1 MEKTQTVDER
11 TLLRRVMMMRKGLKQ
26 RALAEQWSTSQSF
39 VSQLI
44 SGKCRSELH
53 ERKFAEIVG
62 LPREQL
68 FDTSR
73 HSAKSPPPK
82 PDISQAVESGFNG
95 HGGHAGQTPSFG
107 APLVPTGT
115 DPR

>member
-26 RALAEQWSTSQSF
+26 RALAEQWNTSQSF

-68 FDTSR
+68 FDTSKQSSK
-73 HSAKSPPPK
+73 HSNPK
-82 PDISQAVESGFNG
+82 PDISHSGDSDYNA
-95 HGGHAGQTPSFG
+95 HGGHAGHSPTFG
-107 APLVPTGT
+107 SPLVPTGT